1 MEAMQTFFTN
11 VMRKYMPD
19 PLVLVIG
26 LTFLTAVLAMV
37 FEGTGPREL
46 VTSWGEGFW
55 SLLEFTM
62 QMALVLVLGYVLA
75 KTGPVDRLLDLI
87 AARVSSPRTAI
98 VIATLVGGIASYLN
112 WGFGL
117 VIGGVIAKKLA
128 NRVDGVHYPLI
139 IASAYS
145 AFTLYGFGLSA
156 SIPVIVSTPGHPME
170 DAMGVLPLAETIFS
184 PVMLGLAALTL
195 VVLMVLNPLMH
206 PHDPAKVVPIAEE
219 HQDAPARSVTKAGT
233 DLEIADRLNHSRVL
247 AYAIGLLGVA
257 YLVLYF
263 ADGSQLNIN
272 AVNFTLL
279 FVGILLCGT
288 PAAYVAKLSEGIT
301 TVAGVVLQYPF
312 YAGIMAIM
320 AASGL
325 VGSIASGLAS
335 VASAESLPLVNLWAS
350 WVINFFA
357 PSAGGHWVLQGPFA
371 IEAAHSLGSSVPAN
385 TMAVML
391 GNAWNDIVQ
400 PLWLIPALALSKLR
414 LKDIM
419 GYLVIAMI
427 VVGVL
432 YSATL
437 LIWGSV
443 AAG

>member
-1 MEAMQTFFTN
+1 MERLQNFFTDI
-11 VMRKYMPD
+11 MRKYMPD

-37 FEGTGPREL
+37 FEGTGPHQI
-46 VTSWGEGFW
+46 VTAWGDGFW
-55 SLLEFTM
+55 NLLEFAM

-75 KTGPVDRLLDLI
+75 KTSAVDRLLELI
-87 AARVSSPRTAI
+87 ASKVDSPRAAI

-128 NRVDGVHYPLI
+128 SRVSGVHYPLI

-145 AFTLYGFGLSA
+145 AFTLYGLGLSA
-156 SIPVIVSTPGHPME
+156 SIPVVVSTPGHPLE
-170 DAMGVLPLAETIFS
+170 KEMGVLPLAKTIFS
-184 PVMLGLAALTL
+184 WQMLTL
-195 VVLMVLNPLMH
+195 AVVVLIVLMVLMPMMH
-206 PHDPAKVVPIAEE
+206 PRDPRKIVPIAEE
-219 HQDAPARSVTKAGT
+219 QRDDRPTGVPRPQGR
-233 DLEIADRLNHSRVL
+233 LEVAERLNHSRL
-247 AYAIGLLGVA
+247 AGYAIGALGVA
-257 YLVLYF
+257 YLVMYF
-263 ADGSQLNIN
+263 VDGGNLNIN
-272 AVNFTLL
+272 TVNFTLL

-288 PAAYVAKLSEGIT
+288 PATYVDKLRDGIT
-301 TVAGVVLQYPF
+301 TVSGVVLQYPF

-320 AASGL
+320 AVSGL
-325 VGSIASGLAS
+325 VGSIASGLTS
-335 VASAESLPLVNLWAS
+335 VASADTLPVVNLLAS

-371 IEAAHSLGSSVPAN
+371 IEAAHQLGSPVPVN

-391 GNAWNDIVQ
+391 GNAWNDIIQ
-400 PLWLIPALALSKLR
+400 PLWLIPALALSRLR

-432 YSATL
+432 Y
-437 LIWGSV
+437 
-443 AAG
+443 AAGLFLWSMGS